1 MARFGLCQIGV
12 ACPLEPTVVAKGA
25 SSQLAYNVGMP
36 LNNPKRRT
44 DLVVERTGREVLVYS
59 SAERGAAAESGGAIH
74 ALNPTAALIW
84 DRCDG
89 AHSLA
94 EIARAVRA
102 QFAVPADRDLVVDV
116 QQTVERLRGQG
127 LLEP

>member
-1 MARFGLCQIGV
+1 
-12 ACPLEPTVVAKGA
+12 
-25 SSQLAYNVGMP
+25 MP

-44 DLVVERTGREVLVYS
+44 DLVVERAGREALIYS
-59 SAERGAAAESGGAIH
+59 SAESGAGAESGGAIH
-74 ALNPTAALIW
+74 ALNATAAFIW

-116 QQTVERLRGQG
+116 Q
-127 LLEP
+127 